1 MALSPLR
8 SKNLHHHTR
17 SLSLP
22 SYLQHPTISQFN
34 DNLAKI
40 TTTSSFSLLS
50 TENRTLNGLKNLY
63 CNIDDLLILP
73 HVQHTISQES
83 HEKWVVDGVVDAYI
97 RLLDACTT
105 AKDVISHTKHDVQ
118 HLLSALR
125 RNDVNGIQSYQQTSR
140 KNSKKMIQ
148 KALKDLKSLK
158 STKQSDLSMDK
169 DQETLAVVYM
179 IKEAESVTIT
189 MFENLLSRA
198 ISNNVQ
204 AKQSGW
210 SLISKLIMSSKKV
223 SHQCEETDH
232 SSHLKDME
240 SSIQN
245 LEQELES
252 LFRQLIKTRVFLL
265 NILNH

>member
-1 MALSPLR
+1 MAVSPLR
-8 SKNLHHHTR
+8 SKTLHHGR

-22 SYLQHPTISQFN
+22 SYSQHPTISQFN

-40 TTTSSFSLLS
+40 STSSSS
-50 TENRTLNGLKNLY
+50 SENTLNGLKSLY
-63 CNIDDLLILP
+63 CHIDDLLMLP
-73 HVQHTISQES
+73 HIQHTISQES

-105 AKDVISHTKHDVQ
+105 AKDVVSHTKHDVQ

-125 RNDVNGIQSYQQTSR
+125 RNDVNGIQIYQQTSR
-140 KNSKKMIQ
+140 KNSKKVIQ
-148 KALKDLKSLK
+148 KALKELKSLR
-158 STKQSDLSMDK
+158 STKRNDLSLEK
-169 DQETLAVVYM
+169 DQETVAVVYM

-189 MFENLLSRA
+189 MFENLLSRV
-198 ISNNVQ
+198 IGNNMQ

-210 SLISKLIMSSKKV
+210 SLVSKA
-223 SHQCEETDH
+223 SHQSEEMD

-240 SSIQN
+240 SSIQI
-245 LEQELES
+245 LEQELEC